1 LAELTDNLAHTISN
15 ILLQNSG
22 LGAAGHANSMLVQL
36 RLISLPLQGTLTPLM
51 RALGSTRNVIDSA
64 GADWAGVMYVKI
76 NWVARISNLFAK
88 R

>member
-51 RALGSTRNVIDSA
+51 CALGSTRNVIESA

-76 NWVARISNLFAK
+76 SWVARISNLFAK